1 MRGCWGGAEM
11 IIAGKLVVLASIL
24 FQCFCLVG
32 MMKMG
37 DEDFMVWLGG
47 KLVNAW
53 RWISGG

>member
-1 MRGCWGGAEM
+1 M
-11 IIAGKLVVLASIL
+11 IIVGKLIVLACLL
-24 FQCFCLVG
+24 FMCFCLVG

-53 RWISGG
+53 RWIIGGEHGN

>member
-1 MRGCWGGAEM
+1 M

-53 RWISGG
+53 RWIIGGEHGN